1 MQQKGEETPIS
12 RFSVRAKEK
21 QVKNSF
27 ALFLRQ
33 ALIILKLVFRW
44 ELKLNKM
51 NQHLGIIFISQWKR
65 PQLTLFQVHCELT
78 PSYFMK

>member
-1 MQQKGEETPIS
+1 MQQKSEETPIS

-33 ALIILKLVFRW
+33 ALIILKLGFRC

-51 NQHLGIIFISQWKR
+51 NQHLGIIFYFK
-65 PQLTLFQVHCELT
+65 LFHNGNVLN
-78 PSYFMK
+78 SRYFKCTVS